1 MNIVCSDLE
10 GILVPEIWI
19 GVSRETGI
27 DELKLTTR
35 DISDYDILMKM
46 RIGILKDKGLKLRDI
61 QKVISGLRPLPGA
74 TEFLHWLRGV
84 MQVVIVSDTFTEFA
98 GPFMK
103 QLDYPTIFCH
113 NLITDSTGMI
123 TGYKLRQTDSKKKVA
138 DALQKL
144 NYNVIAIGDSYNDL
158 SMLRQADNGILFNP
172 PANIASANGDLKVV
186 KTYEDLKKEIERI
199 AGI

>member
-19 GVSRETGI
+19 GVSKETGI

-46 RIGILKDKGLKLRDI
+46 RIGILRDKGLKLKDI
-61 QKVISGLRPLPGA
+61 QKVISGLKPLPGA
-74 TEFLHWLRGV
+74 SDFLHWLRSQ
-84 MQVVIVSDTFTEFA
+84 MQVIIVSDTFTEFA

-113 NLITDSTGMI
+113 NLVTDNSGTI
-123 TGYKLRQTDSKKKVA
+123 TGYKLRQPDSKKKVA
-138 DALQKL
+138 EALQKL
-144 NYNVIAIGDSYNDL
+144 NYKVVAIGDSYNDL
-158 SMLRQADNGILFNP
+158 TMLRQADKGILFNP
-172 PANIASANGDLKVV
+172 PANIASSNSDLTVV
-186 KTYEDLKKEIERI
+186 KSYEDLKKEIEI
-199 AGI
+199 ITS